1 MAPDNV
7 GRNHVGK
14 SQVGKSHA
22 VDHKLCAT
30 AFWVTNPAEGE
41 LRRETLTHPGQD
53 EVLVRALYS
62 GISRGTESLVFNG
75 RVPESEFSRMQA
87 PFQSGEFPA
96 PVKYGY
102 CSVGHVE
109 HGPEHLLHKTVFC
122 LFPHQ
127 DYYVVPASA
136 VLEVP
141 ANVPATRAVLAA
153 NMETAINGVWDAEP
167 MLGERICVIG
177 AGVVGTLVA
186 YLCAQIPGVEVHLVD
201 INPER
206 RQLAEQLGI
215 AFCISE
221 QAPRDQ
227 DCVIHASGHPEGL
240 RQALELVGSE
250 GRIIEMSWFGEG
262 DVSIPLGG
270 AFHSQRLTLKA
281 SQVGQLPPKLR
292 PRWDYQRRLALAL
305 SLLVDERLDA
315 LISDE
320 SDFVQLPTL
329 APKLFGPESTVLCH
343 RLHYSL
349 HDPL

>member
-1 MAPDNV
+1 MAPEDAGKN
-7 GRNHVGK
+7 GHVGNQAGNK
-14 SQVGKSHA
+14 F
-22 VDHKLCAT
+22 LAT
-30 AFWVTNPAEGE
+30 AFWVTNPGEGE
-41 LRRETLTHPGQD
+41 LRQESLVSPAQD
-53 EVLVRALYS
+53 EVLVRTLYS

-87 PFQSGEFPA
+87 PFQAGEFPA

-109 HGPEHLLHKTVFC
+109 QGPENLLHKAIFC

-136 VLEVP
+136 VLTIPSSVP
-141 ANVPATRAVLAA
+141 AQRAVLAA

-177 AGVVGTLVA
+177 AGVVGALVA

-206 RQLAEQLGI
+206 RQLAAQLGV
-215 AFCISE
+215 AFCTPE
-221 QAPRDQ
+221 HAPIDQ
-227 DCVIHASGHPEGL
+227 DCVIHASGHSAGL

-250 GRIIEMSWFGEG
+250 GRIVEMSWFGEG

-270 AFHSQRLTLKA
+270 SFHSQRLTLKA

-292 PRWDYQRRLALAL
+292 PRWDYQRRLQLAL

-315 LISDE
+315 LISGE
-320 SDFVQLPTL
+320 SDFEQLPTL
-329 APKLFGPESTVLCH
+329 APKLFGSGSVELCH
-343 RLHYSL
+343 RLRYSS
-349 HDPL
+349 

>member
-1 MAPDNV
+1 MAPDDA
-7 GRNHVGK
+7 
-14 SQVGKSHA
+14 GKSH
-22 VDHKLCAT
+22 VHKSHVHKSHESGNKLCAT

-41 LRRETLTHPGQD
+41 LRREPLNHPAQG
-53 EVLVRALYS
+53 EVLVRTLYS

-87 PFQSGEFPA
+87 PFQTGEFPA

-109 HGPEHLLHKTVFC
+109 HGPDDVLHKTVFC

-136 VLEVP
+136 VLKVP
-141 ANVPATRAVLAA
+141 ENVPAKRAVLAA

-167 MLGERICVIG
+167 VLGERICVIG
-177 AGVVGTLVA
+177 AGVVGALVA
-186 YLCAQIPGVEVHLVD
+186 YLCAQVPGVEVHLVD

-206 RQLAEQLGI
+206 RQLAEHLGVV
-215 AFCISE
+215 FCPPE
-221 QAPRDQ
+221 HAPRDQ

-262 DVSIPLGG
+262 NVSIPLGG

-292 PRWDYQRRLALAL
+292 PRWDYQRRLTLAL
-305 SLLVDERLDA
+305 RLLADKRLDA
-315 LISDE
+315 LVSSE
-320 SDFVQLPTL
+320 SDFAQLPTL
-329 APKLFGPESTVLCH
+329 APSLFGPGSTALCH
-343 RLHYSL
+343 RLRYS
-349 HDPL
+349 

>member
-1 MAPDNV
+1 MSAPNDV
-7 GRNHVGK
+7 GNAPNAPK
-14 SQVGKSHA
+14 KTW
-22 VDHKLCAT
+22 AT
-30 AFWVTNPAEGE
+30 AFWVANPAQGE
-41 LRRETLTHPGQD
+41 LRREQLSSPAQD
-53 EVLVRALYS
+53 EVRVHTLYS

-75 RVPESEFSRMQA
+75 RVPESEFSRMRA

-102 CSVGHVE
+102 CSVGRVE
-109 HGPEHLLHKTVFC
+109 QGPDALLNKTVFC

-127 DYYVVPASA
+127 DHYIVPASA

-141 ANVPATRAVLAA
+141 ANVPAKRAVLAA

-167 MLGERICVIG
+167 MLGERISVIG
-177 AGVVGTLVA
+177 AGVVGALVA
-186 YLCAQIPGVEVHLVD
+186 YLCAQVPGVNVQLVD

-206 RQLAEQLGI
+206 RQLAEQLGV
-215 AFCISE
+215 AFCTPE
-221 QAPRDQ
+221 QVTHDQ
-227 DCVIHASGHPEGL
+227 DCVIHASGQSAGL

-262 DVSIPLGG
+262 EIAVPLGG

-292 PRWDYQRRLALAL
+292 PRWNYQRRLQLAL

-315 LISDE
+315 LISGE
-320 SDFVQLPTL
+320 SDFAQLPTL
-329 APKLFGPESTVLCH
+329 APQLFGRGSVELCH
-343 RLHYSL
+343 RLRYSS
-349 HDPL
+349 